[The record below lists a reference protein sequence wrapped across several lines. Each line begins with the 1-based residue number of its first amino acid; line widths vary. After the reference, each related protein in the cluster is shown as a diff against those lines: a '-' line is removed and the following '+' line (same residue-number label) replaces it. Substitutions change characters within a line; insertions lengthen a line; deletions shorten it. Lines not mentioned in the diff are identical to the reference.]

1 MTDLFAMDYG
11 FITLLPTILVL
22 GLALW
27 SRRTLESVL
36 AGALAAFFIM
46 EGLGFLNAMAQ
57 ATLATL
63 MTEDVA
69 WVMLV
74 CGLYGGF
81 IALLVKGGGSH
92 ALGRALI
99 SRIET
104 KRGGLLATWSLGLL
118 IFLDDY
124 LNSLTVG
131 ATMKAVT
138 DRFKTSR
145 AMLAYVVDS
154 TAAPL
159 CLLVPLSSWGA
170 YFASLLEQN
179 GVAAE
184 GQGIAVFIETIP
196 YLFYPMVALLIVP
209 LVALGV
215 IPLVGAMRSAEE
227 IAERIGDLGVSEEQA
242 LAVEENA
249 YGGLSV
255 FFLPMMAMV
264 LFTVFP
270 SVDLLRGVIA
280 GILFTFAYYALWR
293 VMPILKVFDTC
304 IEGLK
309 SMVPVLA
316 MLLILFVFVE
326 ANDRLGLTPYVIDAV
341 SPFMSAGML
350 PVVVFVTVS
359 ILSFTTGSNWGVIAI
374 TMPIAFPLAQALEV
388 SVPLVMGALFSA
400 SAFGSQACFYSDS
413 TVLSAQGAGCTT
425 HQHALTQL
433 PYALLGA
440 AVAAMLFVLVA

>member
-1 MTDLFAMDYG
+1 MDDG

-36 AGALAAFFIM
+36 AGALVAFFIM
-46 EGLGFLNAMAQ
+46 EGFGFLDAMAQ

-104 KRGGLLATWSLGLL
+104 KRGGLLATWSLGLV

-138 DRFKTSR
+138 DRFRTSR

-196 YLFYPMVALLIVP
+196 YLFYPMAALLIVP
-209 LVALGV
+209 LVAVGV
-215 IPLVGAMRSAEE
+215 IPLVGPMRRAEE
-227 IAERIGDLGVSEEQA
+227 LAERTGDLGASEDQA

-249 YGGLSV
+249 RGGMSV
-255 FFLPMMAMV
+255 FFLPMLAMV

-293 VMPILKVFDTC
+293 VMPILQVFDTC
-304 IEGLK
+304 IEGIK

-316 MLLILFVFVE
+316 MLLTLFVFVE

-341 SPFMSAGML
+341 SPFITASIL
-350 PVVVFVTVS
+350 PVVVFVTVAA
-359 ILSFTTGSNWGVIAI
+359 LSFTTGSNWGVIAI
-374 TMPIAFPLAQALEV
+374 TMPIAFPLAQTFDV
-388 SVPLVMGALFSA
+388 SIPLVMGALFSA

-425 HQHALTQL
+425 HQHAVTQL

-440 AVAAMLFVLVA
+440 AVAAMLFILVA

>member
-1 MTDLFAMDYG
+1 MDYG
-11 FITLLPTILVL
+11 FVTLLPTLLVL
-22 GLALW
+22 GLAIW

-36 AGALAAFFIM
+36 AGALFAFFIM
-46 EGLGFLNAMAQ
+46 EGIGFLDAMAE

-63 MTEDVA
+63 MTEEVA

-81 IALLVKGGGSH
+81 IGLLVKGGGSY
-92 ALGRALI
+92 AFGRAVM

-104 KRGGLLATWSLGLL
+104 KRGGLLATWGLGLV

-138 DRFKTSR
+138 DRFRTSR

-179 GVAAE
+179 GVAPE
-184 GQGIAVFIETIP
+184 GQGLSVFIETIP

-215 IPLVGAMRSAEE
+215 IPLLGAMRRAEAR
-227 IAERIGDLGVSEEQA
+227 AENGDLGVFEDNA
-242 LAVEENA
+242 LAVQENA
-249 YGGLSV
+249 RGGMSV
-255 FFLPMMAMV
+255 FFFPIVAMV
-264 LFTVFP
+264 FFTVFP
-270 SVDLLRGVIA
+270 GIDLLRGVIA
-280 GILFTFAYYALWR
+280 GILVTFVHYAVVR
-293 VMPILKVFDTC
+293 VMPLGELFDTC
-304 IEGLK
+304 IDGVK

-316 MLLILFVFVE
+316 MLLTLFVFVE
-326 ANDRLGLTPYVIDAV
+326 ANDRLGLTPYVIEAV
-341 SPFMSAGML
+341 SPFMTPQLL
-350 PVVVFVTVS
+350 PVVVFITVS
-359 ILSFTTGSNWGVIAI
+359 LLSFTTGSNWGVIAI
-374 TMPIAFPLAQALEV
+374 TMPIAFPLAQTFEV
-388 SVPLVMGALFSA
+388 SIPLVMGALFSA
-400 SAFGSQACFYSDS
+400 SGFGSHACFYSDS
-413 TVLSAQGAGCTT
+413 TVLSAQGAGCGT
-425 HQHALTQL
+425 HEHAITQL

-440 AVAAMLFVLVA
+440 TVAAILFIVMA

>member
-1 MTDLFAMDYG
+1 MDYG

-46 EGLGFLNAMAQ
+46 EGRGFLDAMAQ

-104 KRGGLLATWSLGLL
+104 KRGGLLATWSLGLV

-138 DRFKTSR
+138 DRFRTSR

-209 LVALGV
+209 LVAVGV
-215 IPLVGAMRSAEE
+215 IPLVGPMRRAQEL
-227 IAERIGDLGVSEEQA
+227 AERTGDLGASEDQA

-249 YGGLSV
+249 RGGMSV
-255 FFLPMMAMV
+255 FFLPMLAMV

-293 VMPILKVFDTC
+293 VMPILEVFDTC
-304 IEGLK
+304 IEGIK

-316 MLLILFVFVE
+316 MLLTLFVFVE

-341 SPFMSAGML
+341 SPFMTAGML

-359 ILSFTTGSNWGVIAI
+359 ALSFTTGSNWGVIAI
-374 TMPIAFPLAQALEV
+374 TMPIAFPLAQTFDV
-388 SVPLVMGALFSA
+388 SIPLVMGALFSA

-425 HQHALTQL
+425 HQHAVTQL

-440 AVAAMLFVLVA
+440 AVAAMLFILVA

>member
-1 MTDLFAMDYG
+1 MDYG
-11 FITLLPTILVL
+11 FFTLLPTILVL
-22 GLALW
+22 SLALW

-46 EGLGFLNAMAQ
+46 EGSGFLDAMAQ

-104 KRGGLLATWSLGLL
+104 KRGGLLATWSLGLV

-184 GQGIAVFIETIP
+184 GQGIAVFIESIP

-209 LVALGV
+209 LVAVGV
-215 IPLVGAMRSAEE
+215 IPLVGPMRRAEE
-227 IAERIGDLGVSEEQA
+227 LAERTGDLGASEDQA

-249 YGGLSV
+249 RGGMSV
-255 FFLPMMAMV
+255 FFLPMLAMV

-293 VMPILKVFDTC
+293 VMPILDVFDTC
-304 IEGLK
+304 IEGIK

-316 MLLILFVFVE
+316 MLLTLFVFVE

-341 SPFMSAGML
+341 SPFMTAGML

-359 ILSFTTGSNWGVIAI
+359 ALSFTTGSNWGVIAI
-374 TMPIAFPLAQALEV
+374 TMPIAFPLAQTFDV
-388 SVPLVMGALFSA
+388 SIPLVMGALFSA

-425 HQHALTQL
+425 HQHAVTQL

-440 AVAAMLFVLVA
+440 AVAAMLFILVA

>member
-1 MTDLFAMDYG
+1 MDYG

-46 EGLGFLNAMAQ
+46 EGLGFLDAMAQ

-104 KRGGLLATWSLGLL
+104 KRGGLLATWSLGLV

-138 DRFKTSR
+138 DRFRTSR

-196 YLFYPMVALLIVP
+196 YLFYPMMALLIVP
-209 LVALGV
+209 LVAVGV
-215 IPLVGAMRSAEE
+215 IPLVGPMRRAEE
-227 IAERIGDLGVSEEQA
+227 LAERTGDLGASEDQA

-249 YGGLSV
+249 RGGMSV
-255 FFLPMMAMV
+255 FFLPMLAMV

-293 VMPILKVFDTC
+293 VMPILEVFDTC
-304 IEGLK
+304 IEGIK

-316 MLLILFVFVE
+316 MLLTLFVFVE

-341 SPFMSAGML
+341 SPFMTAGML

-359 ILSFTTGSNWGVIAI
+359 ALSFTTGSNWGVIAI
-374 TMPIAFPLAQALEV
+374 TMPIAFPLAQTFDV
-388 SVPLVMGALFSA
+388 SIPLVMGALFSA

-425 HQHALTQL
+425 HQHAVTQL

-440 AVAAMLFVLVA
+440 AVAAMLFILAA

>member
-1 MTDLFAMDYG
+1 M
-11 FITLLPTILVL
+11 
-22 GLALW
+22 
-27 SRRTLESVL
+27 
-36 AGALAAFFIM
+36 
-46 EGLGFLNAMAQ
+46 
-57 ATLATL
+57 
-63 MTEDVA
+63 
-69 WVMLV
+69 
-74 CGLYGGF
+74 
-81 IALLVKGGGSH
+81 
-92 ALGRALI
+92 
-99 SRIET
+99 
-104 KRGGLLATWSLGLL
+104 

-184 GQGIAVFIETIP
+184 GQGIAVFIESIP

-209 LVALGV
+209 LVAVGV
-215 IPLVGAMRSAEE
+215 IPLVGPMRRAEE
-227 IAERIGDLGVSEEQA
+227 LAERTGDLGASEDQA

-249 YGGLSV
+249 RGGMSV
-255 FFLPMMAMV
+255 FFLPMLAMV

-293 VMPILKVFDTC
+293 VMPILEVFDTC
-304 IEGLK
+304 IEGIK

-316 MLLILFVFVE
+316 MLLTLFVFVE

-341 SPFMSAGML
+341 SPFMTASML

-359 ILSFTTGSNWGVIAI
+359 ALSFTTGSNWGVIAI
-374 TMPIAFPLAQALEV
+374 TMPIAFPLAQTFDV
-388 SVPLVMGALFSA
+388 SIPLVMGALFSA

-425 HQHALTQL
+425 HQHAVTQL

-440 AVAAMLFVLVA
+440 AVAAMLFILVA

>member
-1 MTDLFAMDYG
+1 MEYG
-11 FITLLPTILVL
+11 FITLLPTLLVL
-22 GLALW
+22 GLAIW

-36 AGALAAFFIM
+36 AGALFAFFIM
-46 EGLGFLNAMAQ
+46 EGAGFLDAMAA

-63 MTEDVA
+63 MKEDVA

-81 IALLVKGGGSH
+81 ISLLVKGGGSFAFGIVLMSRIQSKRGALLGTW
-92 ALGRALI
+92 ALGLV
-99 SRIET
+99 
-104 KRGGLLATWSLGLL
+104 

-138 DRFKTSR
+138 DRFRTSR

-159 CLLVPLSSWGA
+159 CLLIPLSSWGA

-184 GQGIAVFIETIP
+184 GEGLSVFIETIP
-196 YLFYPMVALLIVP
+196 YLFYPMAALLIVP

-215 IPLVGAMRSAEE
+215 IPLLGAMRAAEAR
-227 IAERIGDLGVSEEQA
+227 AEASGDLGIVEDQA
-242 LAVEENA
+242 LTVEETGR
-249 YGGLSV
+249 GGMSV
-255 FFLPMMAMV
+255 FFFPIIAMV
-264 LFTVFP
+264 FFTVFP
-270 SVDLLRGVIA
+270 SIDLLRGVIA
-280 GILFTFAYYALWR
+280 GILMTFVYYAFLR
-293 VMPILKVFDTC
+293 VMPLGQLFDTC
-304 IEGLK
+304 IEGVK

-316 MLLILFVFVE
+316 MLLTLFVFVE
-326 ANDRLGLTPYVIDAV
+326 ANDRIGLTPYVIEAV
-341 SPFMSAGML
+341 TPFMTAQLL

-359 ILSFTTGSNWGVIAI
+359 LLSFTTGSNWGVIAI
-374 TMPIAFPLAQALEV
+374 TMPIAFPLAQNFGV
-388 SVPLVMGALFSA
+388 SIPLVMGALFSA
-400 SAFGSQACFYSDS
+400 SGFGSHACFYSDS
-413 TVLSAQGAGCTT
+413 TVLSAQGAGCKT
-425 HQHALTQL
+425 HEHAITQL

-440 AVAAMLFVLVA
+440 AVTAILFVAVA

>member
-1 MTDLFAMDYG
+1 MDDG
-11 FITLLPTILVL
+11 FITLFPTILVL

-46 EGLGFLNAMAQ
+46 EGHGFLDAMAQ

-104 KRGGLLATWSLGLL
+104 KRGGLLATWSLGLV

-138 DRFKTSR
+138 DRFRTSR

-196 YLFYPMVALLIVP
+196 YLFYPMMALLIVP
-209 LVALGV
+209 LVAVGV
-215 IPLVGAMRSAEE
+215 IPLVGPMRRAEE
-227 IAERIGDLGVSEEQA
+227 LAERTGDLGASEDQA

-249 YGGLSV
+249 RGGMSV
-255 FFLPMMAMV
+255 FFLPMLAMV

-293 VMPILKVFDTC
+293 VMPILEVFDTC
-304 IEGLK
+304 IEGIK

-316 MLLILFVFVE
+316 MLLTLFVFVE
-326 ANDRLGLTPYVIDAV
+326 ANDRLGLTPFVIDAV
-341 SPFMSAGML
+341 SPFMTAGML

-359 ILSFTTGSNWGVIAI
+359 ALSFTTGSNWGVIAI
-374 TMPIAFPLAQALEV
+374 TMPIAFPLAQTFDV
-388 SVPLVMGALFSA
+388 SIPLVMGALFSA

-425 HQHALTQL
+425 HQHAVTQL

-440 AVAAMLFVLVA
+440 GVAAMLFILVA

>member
-1 MTDLFAMDYG
+1 MDQG

-36 AGALAAFFIM
+36 AGALVAFLIM
-46 EGLGFLNAMAQ
+46 EGLGFLDAMAK

-63 MTEDVA
+63 MSKDVA

-99 SRIET
+99 SRIKT

-138 DRFKTSR
+138 DRFRTSR

-159 CLLVPLSSWGA
+159 CLLVPLSSWGV

-179 GVAAE
+179 DVAAE
-184 GQGIAVFIETIP
+184 GQGIAVFIETVP

-209 LVALGV
+209 LVAIGV
-215 IPLVGAMRSAEE
+215 IPLVGAMRRAEE
-227 IAERIGDLGVSEEQA
+227 RAERTCDLGISEEQA
-242 LAVEENA
+242 LAVEEDA
-249 YGGLSV
+249 RGGVSV

-264 LFTVFP
+264 LFSTIP
-270 SVDLLRGVIA
+270 SIDLLRGVIA
-280 GILFTFAYYALWR
+280 AILFTFAYYGLWH
-293 VMPILKVFDTC
+293 VMPILEVFDTC
-304 IEGLK
+304 IEGIK

-316 MLLILFVFVE
+316 MLLTLFVFVE

-341 SPFMSAGML
+341 SPFMTAGLL

-359 ILSFTTGSNWGVIAI
+359 TLSFTTGSNWGVIAI
-374 TMPIAFPLAQALEV
+374 VMPIAFPLAQTFGV
-388 SVPLVMGALFSA
+388 SIPLVMGALFSA

-425 HQHALTQL
+425 HQHAVTQL
-433 PYALLGA
+433 PYALLAA
-440 AVAAMLFVLVA
+440 AVSAVLFVIVT

>member
-1 MTDLFAMDYG
+1 MDYG

-46 EGLGFLNAMAQ
+46 EGRGFLDAMAQ

-81 IALLVKGGGSH
+81 IALLVKGGGSY

-104 KRGGLLATWSLGLL
+104 KRGGLLATWSLGLV

-138 DRFKTSR
+138 DRFRTSR

-209 LVALGV
+209 LVAVGV
-215 IPLVGAMRSAEE
+215 IPLVGPMRRAEE
-227 IAERIGDLGVSEEQA
+227 LAERTGDLGASEDQA

-249 YGGLSV
+249 RGGMSV
-255 FFLPMMAMV
+255 FFLPMLAMV

-293 VMPILKVFDTC
+293 VMPILEVFDTC
-304 IEGLK
+304 IEGIK

-316 MLLILFVFVE
+316 MLLTLFVFVE

-341 SPFMSAGML
+341 SPFMTAGML

-359 ILSFTTGSNWGVIAI
+359 ALSFTTGSNWGVIAI
-374 TMPIAFPLAQALEV
+374 TMPIAFPLAQTFDV
-388 SVPLVMGALFSA
+388 SIPLVMGALFSA

-425 HQHALTQL
+425 HQHAVTQL

-440 AVAAMLFVLVA
+440 AVAAMLFILVA

>member
-1 MTDLFAMDYG
+1 MDYG
-11 FITLLPTILVL
+11 LVTLLPTA
-22 GLALW
+22 LALALAIW

-36 AGALAAFFIM
+36 AGALFAFLILEGAAFLDAIA
-46 EGLGFLNAMAQ
+46 G
-57 ATLATL
+57 ATLQVL

-92 ALGRALI
+92 AFGRALI
-99 SRIET
+99 DRIET
-104 KRGGLLATWSLGLL
+104 KRGGLLATWGLGLV

-138 DRFKTSR
+138 DRFRTSR

-179 GVAAE
+179 GVAGE
-184 GQGIAVFIETIP
+184 GEGLQVFVETIP
-196 YLFYPMVALLIVP
+196 YMFYPIVAILIVP
-209 LVALGV
+209 LVAMGV
-215 IPLVGAMRSAEE
+215 IPLVGAMRRAEQR
-227 IAERIGDLGVSEEQA
+227 AEATGDLGIHEDNA
-242 LAVEENA
+242 LAVEAGAQERMM
-249 YGGLSV
+249 V
-255 FFLPMMAMV
+255 FFFPILALV
-264 LFTVFP
+264 FFTVFP

-280 GILFTFAYYALWR
+280 AILITFVHYGLWR
-293 VMPILKVFDTC
+293 VMPLFDLFDTC
-304 IEGLK
+304 VEGIK

-316 MLLILFVFVE
+316 MLLTLFVFVE
-326 ANDRLGLTPYVIDAV
+326 ANDRLGLAPYVIEAV
-341 SPFMSAGML
+341 SPFMTADLL
-350 PVVVFVTVS
+350 PVLVFVTVS
-359 ILSFTTGSNWGVIAI
+359 LLSFTTGSNWGVIAI
-374 TMPIAFPLAQALEV
+374 TMPIAFPLAQTFDV
-388 SVPLVMGALFSA
+388 SIPLVMGALFSA
-400 SAFGSQACFYSDS
+400 SGFGSHACFYSDS
-413 TVLSAQGAGCTT
+413 TVLSAQGAGCKT
-425 HQHALTQL
+425 HEHALTQL

-440 AVAAMLFVLVA
+440 VITATLFTIVA

>member
-1 MTDLFAMDYG
+1 MEYG
-11 FITLLPTILVL
+11 FITLLPTLLVL
-22 GLALW
+22 GLAIW

-36 AGALAAFFIM
+36 AGALFAFFIM
-46 EGLGFLNAMAQ
+46 EGAGFLDAMAA

-63 MTEDVA
+63 MKKDVA

-81 IALLVKGGGSH
+81 IGLLVKGGGSF
-92 ALGRALI
+92 AFGRALM
-99 SRIET
+99 SRIQT
-104 KRGGLLATWSLGLL
+104 KRGGLLATWALGLV

-138 DRFKTSR
+138 DRFRTSR

-159 CLLVPLSSWGA
+159 CLLVPISSWGA

-184 GQGIAVFIETIP
+184 GEGLSVFIETIP
-196 YLFYPMVALLIVP
+196 YLFYPMAALLIVP

-215 IPLVGAMRSAEE
+215 IPLLGAMRAAEDR
-227 IAERIGDLGVSEEQA
+227 AEASGDLGVVEDQA
-242 LAVEENA
+242 LAVEETGR
-249 YGGLSV
+249 GGMSV
-255 FFLPMMAMV
+255 FFFPIIAMV
-264 LFTVFP
+264 FFTVFP
-270 SVDLLRGVIA
+270 STDLLRGVIA
-280 GILFTFAYYALWR
+280 GILMTFAYYVFLR
-293 VMPILKVFDTC
+293 VMPLGELFDTC
-304 IEGLK
+304 IEGVK

-316 MLLILFVFVE
+316 MLLTLFVFIE
-326 ANDRLGLTPYVIDAV
+326 ANDRIGLTPYVIEAV
-341 SPFMSAGML
+341 TPFMTAQLL

-359 ILSFTTGSNWGVIAI
+359 LLSFTTGSNWGVIAI
-374 TMPIAFPLAQALEV
+374 TMPIAFPLAQNFGV
-388 SVPLVMGALFSA
+388 SIPLVMGALFSA
-400 SAFGSQACFYSDS
+400 SAFGSHACFYSDS

-425 HQHALTQL
+425 HEHAITQL

-440 AVAAMLFVLVA
+440 AVAAILFVVVA

>member
-1 MTDLFAMDYG
+1 MDYG

-46 EGLGFLNAMAQ
+46 EGFGFLDAMAQ

-81 IALLVKGGGSH
+81 IALLVKGGGSY

-104 KRGGLLATWSLGLL
+104 KRGGLLATWSLGLV

-138 DRFKTSR
+138 DRFRTSR

-209 LVALGV
+209 LVAVGV
-215 IPLVGAMRSAEE
+215 IPLVGPMRRAEE
-227 IAERIGDLGVSEEQA
+227 LAEHSGDLGASEDQA

-249 YGGLSV
+249 RGGMSV
-255 FFLPMMAMV
+255 FFLPMLAMV

-293 VMPILKVFDTC
+293 VMPILEVFDTC
-304 IEGLK
+304 IEGIK

-316 MLLILFVFVE
+316 MLLTLFVFVE
-326 ANDRLGLTPYVIDAV
+326 ANDGLGLTPYVIDAV
-341 SPFMSAGML
+341 SPFMTAGML

-359 ILSFTTGSNWGVIAI
+359 ALSFTTGSNWGVIAI
-374 TMPIAFPLAQALEV
+374 TMPIAFPLAQTFDV
-388 SVPLVMGALFSA
+388 SIPLVMGALFSA

-425 HQHALTQL
+425 HQHAVTQL

-440 AVAAMLFVLVA
+440 AVAAMLFILVA

>member
-1 MTDLFAMDYG
+1 MDYG

-46 EGLGFLNAMAQ
+46 EGRGFLDAMAQ

-81 IALLVKGGGSH
+81 IALLVKGGGSY

-104 KRGGLLATWSLGLL
+104 KRGGLLATWSLGLV

-138 DRFKTSR
+138 DRFRTSR

-209 LVALGV
+209 LVAVGV
-215 IPLVGAMRSAEE
+215 IPLVGPMRRAEE
-227 IAERIGDLGVSEEQA
+227 LAERTGDLGASEDQA

-249 YGGLSV
+249 RGGMSV
-255 FFLPMMAMV
+255 FFLPMLAMV

-293 VMPILKVFDTC
+293 VMPILELFDTC
-304 IEGLK
+304 IEGIK

-316 MLLILFVFVE
+316 MLLTLFVFVE

-341 SPFMSAGML
+341 SPFMTAGML

-359 ILSFTTGSNWGVIAI
+359 ALSFTTGSNWGVIAI
-374 TMPIAFPLAQALEV
+374 TMPIAFPLAQTFDV
-388 SVPLVMGALFSA
+388 SIPLVMGALFSA

-425 HQHALTQL
+425 HQHAVTQL

-440 AVAAMLFVLVA
+440 AVAAMLFILVA

>member
-1 MTDLFAMDYG
+1 MDYG
-11 FITLLPTILVL
+11 FVTLLPTLLVL
-22 GLALW
+22 GLAIW

-36 AGALAAFFIM
+36 AGALFAFFIM
-46 EGLGFLNAMAQ
+46 EGIGFLDAMAE

-63 MTEDVA
+63 MTEEVA

-81 IALLVKGGGSH
+81 IGLLVKGGGSY
-92 ALGRALI
+92 AFGRAVM

-104 KRGGLLATWSLGLL
+104 KRGGLLATWGLGLV

-138 DRFKTSR
+138 DRFRTSR

-179 GVAAE
+179 GVAPE
-184 GQGIAVFIETIP
+184 GQGLSVFIETIP

-215 IPLVGAMRSAEE
+215 IPLLGAMRRAEE
-227 IAERIGDLGVSEEQA
+227 QAENGDLGVFEDNA

-249 YGGLSV
+249 RGGMSV
-255 FFLPMMAMV
+255 FFFPIIAMV
-264 LFTVFP
+264 FFTVFP
-270 SVDLLRGVIA
+270 GIDLLRGVIA
-280 GILFTFAYYALWR
+280 GILVTFVHYAVVR
-293 VMPILKVFDTC
+293 VMPLGELFDTC
-304 IEGLK
+304 IDGVK

-316 MLLILFVFVE
+316 MLLTLFVFVE
-326 ANDRLGLTPYVIDAV
+326 ANDRLGLTPYVIEAV
-341 SPFMSAGML
+341 SPFMTPQLL
-350 PVVVFVTVS
+350 PVVVFITVS
-359 ILSFTTGSNWGVIAI
+359 LLSFTTGSNWGVIAI
-374 TMPIAFPLAQALEV
+374 TMPIAFPLAQTFEV
-388 SVPLVMGALFSA
+388 SIPLVMGALFSA
-400 SAFGSQACFYSDS
+400 SGFGSHACFYSDS
-413 TVLSAQGAGCTT
+413 TVLSAQGAGCRT
-425 HQHALTQL
+425 HEHAITQL

-440 AVAAMLFVLVA
+440 TVAAILFIVMA

>member
-1 MTDLFAMDYG
+1 MEYG
-11 FITLLPTILVL
+11 FITLLPTLLVL
-22 GLALW
+22 GLAIW

-36 AGALAAFFIM
+36 AGALFAFFIM
-46 EGLGFLNAMAQ
+46 EGAGFLDAMAA

-63 MTEDVA
+63 MKEDVA

-81 IALLVKGGGSH
+81 IGLLVKGGGSF

-99 SRIET
+99 SRIQT
-104 KRGGLLATWSLGLL
+104 KRGGLLATWALGLV

-138 DRFKTSR
+138 DRFRTSR
-145 AMLAYVVDS
+145 AMLAYVADS

-159 CLLVPLSSWGA
+159 CLLIPLSSWGA

-184 GQGIAVFIETIP
+184 GEGLSVFIETIP
-196 YLFYPMVALLIVP
+196 YLFYPMAALLIVP

-215 IPLVGAMRSAEE
+215 IPLVGAMRAAEAR
-227 IAERIGDLGVSEEQA
+227 AEASGDLGVVEDQA
-242 LAVEENA
+242 LAVEETER
-249 YGGLSV
+249 GEMSV
-255 FFLPMMAMV
+255 FFFPIMVMV

-270 SVDLLRGVIA
+270 SIDLLRGVIA
-280 GILFTFAYYALWR
+280 GILMTFVYYALLR
-293 VMPILKVFDTC
+293 VMPLGQLFDTC
-304 IEGLK
+304 IEGVK

-316 MLLILFVFVE
+316 MLLTLFIFVE
-326 ANDRLGLTPYVIDAV
+326 ANDRIGLTPFVIDAV
-341 SPFMSAGML
+341 TPFMTAQLL

-359 ILSFTTGSNWGVIAI
+359 LLSFTTGSNWGVIAI
-374 TMPIAFPLAQALEV
+374 TMPIAFPLAQNFGV
-388 SVPLVMGALFSA
+388 SIPLVMGALFSA
-400 SAFGSQACFYSDS
+400 SGFGSHACFYSDS
-413 TVLSAQGAGCTT
+413 TVLSAQGAGCKT
-425 HQHALTQL
+425 HEHAITQL

-440 AVAAMLFVLVA
+440 AVAVILFVAVA

>member
-1 MTDLFAMDYG
+1 MDDG

-46 EGLGFLNAMAQ
+46 EGLGFVDAMAQ

-104 KRGGLLATWSLGLL
+104 KRGGLLATWSLGLV

-138 DRFKTSR
+138 DRFRTSR

-196 YLFYPMVALLIVP
+196 YLFYPMMALLIVP
-209 LVALGV
+209 LVAVGV
-215 IPLVGAMRSAEE
+215 IPLVGPMRRAEE
-227 IAERIGDLGVSEEQA
+227 LAERTGDLGASEDQA

-249 YGGLSV
+249 RGGMSV
-255 FFLPMMAMV
+255 FFLPMLAMV

-293 VMPILKVFDTC
+293 VMPILEVFDTC
-304 IEGLK
+304 IEGIK

-316 MLLILFVFVE
+316 MLLTLFVFVE
-326 ANDRLGLTPYVIDAV
+326 ANDRLGLTPFVIDAV
-341 SPFMSAGML
+341 SPFMTAGML

-359 ILSFTTGSNWGVIAI
+359 ALSFTTGSNWGVIAI
-374 TMPIAFPLAQALEV
+374 TMPIAFPLAQTFDV
-388 SVPLVMGALFSA
+388 SIPLVMGALFSA

-413 TVLSAQGAGCTT
+413 TVLSAQGAGCAT
-425 HQHALTQL
+425 HQHAVTQL

-440 AVAAMLFVLVA
+440 AVAAMLFIVAA

>member
-1 MTDLFAMDYG
+1 MDYG

-46 EGLGFLNAMAQ
+46 EGLGFLDAMAQ

-81 IALLVKGGGSH
+81 IALLVKGGGSY

-104 KRGGLLATWSLGLL
+104 KRGGLLATWSLGLV

-138 DRFKTSR
+138 DRFRTSR

-196 YLFYPMVALLIVP
+196 YLFYPIVALLIVP
-209 LVALGV
+209 LVAVGV
-215 IPLVGAMRSAEE
+215 IPLVGPMRRAEE
-227 IAERIGDLGVSEEQA
+227 LAERTGDLGASEDQA

-249 YGGLSV
+249 RGGMSV
-255 FFLPMMAMV
+255 FFLPMLAMV

-293 VMPILKVFDTC
+293 VMPILEVFDTC
-304 IEGLK
+304 IEGIK

-316 MLLILFVFVE
+316 MLLTLFVFVE

-341 SPFMSAGML
+341 SPFMTASML

-359 ILSFTTGSNWGVIAI
+359 ALSFTTGSNWGVIAI
-374 TMPIAFPLAQALEV
+374 TMPIAFPLAQTFDV
-388 SVPLVMGALFSA
+388 SIPLVMAALFSA

-425 HQHALTQL
+425 HQHAVTQL

-440 AVAAMLFVLVA
+440 VVAAMLFILVA

>member
-1 MTDLFAMDYG
+1 MDYG

-46 EGLGFLNAMAQ
+46 EGFGFLDAMAQ

-81 IALLVKGGGSH
+81 IALLVKGGGSY

-104 KRGGLLATWSLGLL
+104 KRGGLLATWSLGLV

-209 LVALGV
+209 LVAVGV
-215 IPLVGAMRSAEE
+215 IPLVGPMRRAEE
-227 IAERIGDLGVSEEQA
+227 LAEHSGDLGASEDQA
-242 LAVEENA
+242 LAVAENA
-249 YGGLSV
+249 RGGMSV
-255 FFLPMMAMV
+255 FFLPMLAMV

-293 VMPILKVFDTC
+293 VMPILEVFDTC
-304 IEGLK
+304 IEGIK

-316 MLLILFVFVE
+316 MLLTLFVFVE

-341 SPFMSAGML
+341 SPFMTA
-350 PVVVFVTVS
+350 
-359 ILSFTTGSNWGVIAI
+359 
-374 TMPIAFPLAQALEV
+374 
-388 SVPLVMGALFSA
+388 
-400 SAFGSQACFYSDS
+400 
-413 TVLSAQGAGCTT
+413 
-425 HQHALTQL
+425 
-433 PYALLGA
+433 
-440 AVAAMLFVLVA
+440 

>member
-1 MTDLFAMDYG
+1 MDYG
-11 FITLLPTILVL
+11 FVTLLPTLLVL
-22 GLALW
+22 GLAIW

-36 AGALAAFFIM
+36 AGALFAFFIM
-46 EGLGFLNAMAQ
+46 EGIGFLDAMAE

-81 IALLVKGGGSH
+81 IGLLVKGGGSY
-92 ALGRALI
+92 AFGRAVM

-104 KRGGLLATWSLGLL
+104 KRGGLLATWGLGLV

-138 DRFKTSR
+138 DRFRTSR

-179 GVAAE
+179 GVAPE
-184 GQGIAVFIETIP
+184 GQGLSVFIETIP

-215 IPLVGAMRSAEE
+215 IPLLGAMRRAEE
-227 IAERIGDLGVSEEQA
+227 QAENGDLGVFEDNA
-242 LAVEENA
+242 LAVQENA
-249 YGGLSV
+249 RGGMSV
-255 FFLPMMAMV
+255 FFFPIVAMV
-264 LFTVFP
+264 FFTVFP
-270 SVDLLRGVIA
+270 SIDLLRGVIA
-280 GILFTFAYYALWR
+280 GILVTFVHYAVVR
-293 VMPILKVFDTC
+293 VMPLGELFDTC
-304 IEGLK
+304 IDGVK

-316 MLLILFVFVE
+316 MLLTLFVFVE
-326 ANDRLGLTPYVIDAV
+326 ANDRLGLTPYVIEAV
-341 SPFMSAGML
+341 SPFMTPQLL
-350 PVVVFVTVS
+350 PVVVFITVS
-359 ILSFTTGSNWGVIAI
+359 LLSFTTGSNWGVIAI
-374 TMPIAFPLAQALEV
+374 TMPIAFPLAQTFEV
-388 SVPLVMGALFSA
+388 SIPLVMGALFSA
-400 SAFGSQACFYSDS
+400 SGFGSHACFYSDS
-413 TVLSAQGAGCTT
+413 TVLSAQGAGCRT
-425 HQHALTQL
+425 HEHAITQL

-440 AVAAMLFVLVA
+440 TVAAILFVVMA

>member
-1 MTDLFAMDYG
+1 MDYG

-46 EGLGFLNAMAQ
+46 EGLGFLDAMAQ

-81 IALLVKGGGSH
+81 IALLVKGGGSY

-104 KRGGLLATWSLGLL
+104 KRGGLLATWSLGLV

-138 DRFKTSR
+138 DRFRTSR

-209 LVALGV
+209 LVAVGV
-215 IPLVGAMRSAEE
+215 IPLVGPMRRAEE
-227 IAERIGDLGVSEEQA
+227 LAERTGDLGASEDQA

-249 YGGLSV
+249 RGGMSV
-255 FFLPMMAMV
+255 FFLPMLAMV

-293 VMPILKVFDTC
+293 VMPILEVFDTC
-304 IEGLK
+304 IEGIK

-316 MLLILFVFVE
+316 MLLTLFVFVE
-326 ANDRLGLTPYVIDAV
+326 ANDRLGLTLYVIDAV
-341 SPFMSAGML
+341 SPFMTAGML

-359 ILSFTTGSNWGVIAI
+359 ALSFTTGSNWGVIAI
-374 TMPIAFPLAQALEV
+374 TMPIAFPLAQTFDV
-388 SVPLVMGALFSA
+388 SIPLVMAALFSA

-425 HQHALTQL
+425 HQHAVTQL

-440 AVAAMLFVLVA
+440 AVAAMLFILVA

>member
-1 MTDLFAMDYG
+1 MDQG

-36 AGALAAFFIM
+36 AGALAAFLIM
-46 EGLGFLNAMAQ
+46 EGLGFLDAMAK

-63 MTEDVA
+63 MSKDVA

-99 SRIET
+99 SRIKT

-138 DRFKTSR
+138 DRFRTSR

-159 CLLVPLSSWGA
+159 CLLVPLSSWGV

-179 GVAAE
+179 DVAAE
-184 GQGIAVFIETIP
+184 GQGIAVFIETVP

-209 LVALGV
+209 LVAIGV
-215 IPLVGAMRSAEE
+215 IPLVGAMRRAEE
-227 IAERIGDLGVSEEQA
+227 RAERTCDLGISEEQA
-242 LAVEENA
+242 LAVEEDA
-249 YGGLSV
+249 RGGVSV

-264 LFTVFP
+264 LFSTIP
-270 SVDLLRGVIA
+270 SIDLLRGVIA
-280 GILFTFAYYALWR
+280 AILFTFAYYGLWH
-293 VMPILKVFDTC
+293 VMPILEVFDTC
-304 IEGLK
+304 IEGIK

-316 MLLILFVFVE
+316 MLLTLFVFVE

-341 SPFMSAGML
+341 SPFMTAGLL

-359 ILSFTTGSNWGVIAI
+359 TLSFTTGSNWGVIAI
-374 TMPIAFPLAQALEV
+374 VMPIAFPLAQTFGV
-388 SVPLVMGALFSA
+388 SIPLVMGALFSA

-413 TVLSAQGAGCTT
+413 TVLSAQGAVCTT
-425 HQHALTQL
+425 HQHAVTQL
-433 PYALLGA
+433 PYALLAA
-440 AVAAMLFVLVA
+440 AVSAVLFVIVA

>member
-1 MTDLFAMDYG
+1 MDYG

-46 EGLGFLNAMAQ
+46 EGLGFLDAMAQ

-81 IALLVKGGGSH
+81 IALLVKGGGSY

-104 KRGGLLATWSLGLL
+104 KRGGLLATWSLGLV

-138 DRFKTSR
+138 DRFRTSR

-209 LVALGV
+209 LVAVGV
-215 IPLVGAMRSAEE
+215 IPLVGPMRRAEE
-227 IAERIGDLGVSEEQA
+227 LAERTGDLGASEDQA

-249 YGGLSV
+249 RGGMSV
-255 FFLPMMAMV
+255 FFLPMLAMV

-293 VMPILKVFDTC
+293 VMPILELFDTC
-304 IEGLK
+304 IEGIK

-316 MLLILFVFVE
+316 MLLTLFVFVE

-341 SPFMSAGML
+341 SPFMTAGML

-359 ILSFTTGSNWGVIAI
+359 ALSFTTGSNWGVIAI
-374 TMPIAFPLAQALEV
+374 TMPIAFPLAQTFDV
-388 SVPLVMGALFSA
+388 SIPLVMGALFSA

-425 HQHALTQL
+425 HQHAVTQL

-440 AVAAMLFVLVA
+440 AVAAMLFILVA

>member
-1 MTDLFAMDYG
+1 MDQG

-36 AGALAAFFIM
+36 AGALAAFLIM
-46 EGLGFLNAMAQ
+46 EGLGFLDAMAK

-63 MTEDVA
+63 MSKDVA

-99 SRIET
+99 SRIKT

-138 DRFKTSR
+138 DRFRTSR

-159 CLLVPLSSWGA
+159 CLLVPLSSWGV

-179 GVAAE
+179 DVAAE
-184 GQGIAVFIETIP
+184 GQGIAVFIETVP

-209 LVALGV
+209 LVAIGV
-215 IPLVGAMRSAEE
+215 IPLVGAMRRAEE
-227 IAERIGDLGVSEEQA
+227 RAERTCDLGVSEEQA
-242 LAVEENA
+242 LAVEEDA
-249 YGGLSV
+249 RGGVSV

-264 LFTVFP
+264 LFSTIP
-270 SVDLLRGVIA
+270 SIDLLRGVIA
-280 GILFTFAYYALWR
+280 AILFTFAYYGLWH
-293 VMPILKVFDTC
+293 VMPILEVFDTC
-304 IEGLK
+304 IEGIK

-316 MLLILFVFVE
+316 MLLTLFVFVE

-341 SPFMSAGML
+341 SPFMTAGLL

-359 ILSFTTGSNWGVIAI
+359 TLSFTTGSNWGVIAI
-374 TMPIAFPLAQALEV
+374 VMPIAFPLAQTFGV
-388 SVPLVMGALFSA
+388 SIPLVMGALFSA

-425 HQHALTQL
+425 HQHAVTQL
-433 PYALLGA
+433 PYALLAA
-440 AVAAMLFVLVA
+440 AVSAVLFVIVA